1 MAPVVAPGRGE
12 DNAGMVLAR
21 RRPGADDPVEV
32 LGVLRDQGSSL
43 ARCVAQ
49 QLVVGQFGEHRVI
62 GGSDDTDHPIGRCA
76 AGVRGIARQAI
87 RARRSGWP
95 LRWMGH
101 CGPGDR
107 EHGGVSYEVVEAQTF
122 WDSVRAMRRDHDSY
136 AAALLDA
143 ILELRR
149 QPFGNPT
156 LQTHDVGKARNGR
169 KIFSS
174 DVGGRRS
181 DRRLVWQLFNRTVVL
196 LLYGTHAVQDRAKR
210 MRVAFDPDDRVVT
223 IYEQALDTGAERT
236 YQRHRDEVGKLLM
249 PWTDKDLIDLGFPLP
264 AVEVLRTLNTDDE
277 LLALEERLDT
287 ELFERAFNL
296 AVYGNPEG
304 TPTVPAPLRE
314 ATEPESTAE
323 DREIE
328 RQLEDARAGA
338 WFTRTEPEF
347 LAEVMSRPI
356 EDWMIFLHPDQR
368 AIVSRQFEGP
378 ARVRGAAGT
387 GKTVVGLH
395 RAAWLAERNRN
406 RDAGESLPVL
416 FTTFIKSLPPVF
428 ESLYLRL
435 PGTRAG
441 EVEFVHIDRLAHQVC
456 AVAGDEPSTFPGEID
471 AAFDTAYKRSV
482 YPGTPLADAGFGR
495 QYISDEI
502 TSVIKG
508 RGISSLDTY
517 LEIVRTGRRAPM
529 GRAHRRQVWELML
542 EWYDEMS
549 RRGTLDFP
557 DVILRARDH
566 ARALPAPKYSA
577 AIIDEAQDLT
587 LVGLQLVR
595 ALVNGPAETDVP
607 NGLMLLGDGAQRIYP
622 GGFKLRQAGVEV
634 RGRTTV
640 LRVNYRNTSE
650 IIGTA
655 LAVAGDSEVD
665 DLGEE
670 FRRGEETAETAREG
684 PQPVLVEATDL
695 DGQIDEVARQ
705 VEELTAS
712 ERIGPGDIGILAATN
727 RMVDRVLSKLEAQ
740 GIAVQDLA
748 KYDGRP
754 NDLVKVGT
762 YHRGKGLEFKAVFL
776 PGLSKDVFPRPPYEG
791 QSPAEADE
799 ARELAISQLFVAMT
813 RARDLLVVLYD
824 GEPTEVIATRT
835 GRFERVRA

>member
-1 MAPVVAPGRGE
+1 MA
-12 DNAGMVLAR
+12 L
-21 RRPGADDPVEV
+21 
-32 LGVLRDQGSSL
+32 
-43 ARCVAQ
+43 
-49 QLVVGQFGEHRVI
+49 
-62 GGSDDTDHPIGRCA
+62 
-76 AGVRGIARQAI
+76 
-87 RARRSGWP
+87 RARPSGA
-95 LRWMGH
+95 
-101 CGPGDR
+101 
-107 EHGGVSYEVVEAQTF
+107 GGVSYDVVQADTF
-122 WDSVRAMRRDHDSY
+122 LDSVRTMRRDHDSY
-136 AAALLDA
+136 TAALWDA
-143 ILELRR
+143 ILELER
-149 QPFGNPT
+149 QPFRNPR
-156 LQTHDVGKARNGR
+156 LNTHDMGTAQNGK

-181 DRRLVWQLFNRTVVL
+181 DRRLVWQLFNKTVVL
-196 LLYGTHAVQDRAKR
+196 LLYGTHAVQERAKR
-210 MRVAFDPDDRVVT
+210 IRVGFDPDESVVT
-223 IYEQALDTGAERT
+223 VYEQALDSGAERT
-236 YQRHRDEVGKLLM
+236 YQRHRVEAGTLFM
-249 PWTDKDLIDLGFPLP
+249 SWTNKELTDLGFPP
-264 AVEVLRTLNTDDE
+264 PTVEVLRTLNTDDE
-277 LLALEERLDT
+277 LLALEQRLDP
-287 ELFERAFNL
+287 ELFAVAFNL

-304 TPTVPAPLRE
+304 TLPAPAPLAE
-314 ATEPESTAE
+314 ADEPEPTEE

-328 RQLEDARAGA
+328 RHLEDVRAGA
-338 WFTRTEPEF
+338 WFTRPEPDF

-368 AIVSRQFEGP
+368 AIVSRHVEGP

-395 RAAWLAERNRN
+395 RAAWLAERNRKAG
-406 RDAGESLPVL
+406 DAPPVL

-456 AVAGDEPSTFPGEID
+456 AAASDNPATIPADID
-471 AAFDTAYKRSV
+471 AAFDIAYKRTV

-495 QYISDEI
+495 QYVRDEI
-502 TSVIKG
+502 ASVIKG

-529 GRAHRRQVWELML
+529 GRAHREQVWDLML
-542 EWYDEMS
+542 EWYDEMA
-549 RRGTLDFP
+549 RRGTLDFA

-595 ALVNGPAETDVP
+595 ALVNGPSGTDVP

-640 LRVNYRNTSE
+640 LRVNYRNTGE

-670 FRRGEETAETAREG
+670 FRRGEETAETARDG
-684 PQPVLVEATDL
+684 PRPLLVEATDL
-695 DGQIDEVARQ
+695 DGQIDEVARH

-712 ERIGPGDIGILAATN
+712 ERFGPGDIGILAPTN
-727 RMVDRVLSKLEAQ
+727 RLVDRVLSKLEAQ
-740 GIAVQDLA
+740 GVAVQDLA

-791 QSPAEADE
+791 QGPAEADE

-824 GEPTEVIATRT
+824 GEPTEVIAARRD
-835 GRFERVRA
+835 RFERVQT

>member
-1 MAPVVAPGRGE
+1 
-12 DNAGMVLAR
+12 
-21 RRPGADDPVEV
+21 
-32 LGVLRDQGSSL
+32 
-43 ARCVAQ
+43 
-49 QLVVGQFGEHRVI
+49 
-62 GGSDDTDHPIGRCA
+62 
-76 AGVRGIARQAI
+76 
-87 RARRSGWP
+87 
-95 LRWMGH
+95 
-101 CGPGDR
+101 
-107 EHGGVSYEVVEAQTF
+107 
-122 WDSVRAMRRDHDSY
+122 MRRDHDSY
-136 AAALLDA
+136 AAVLWDA
-143 ILELRR
+143 ILELER
-149 QPFGNPT
+149 QPFRNPK
-156 LQTHDVGKARNGR
+156 LNTHDVGTAQNGK

-181 DRRLVWQLFNRTVVL
+181 DRRLVWQLFNKTVVL

-210 MRVAFDPDDRVVT
+210 MRVGFDPDDRVVT
-223 IYEQALDTGAERT
+223 IYEQALDTGTERT
-236 YQRHRDEVGKLLM
+236 YQRHRVEAGKLFM
-249 PWTDKDLIDLGFPLP
+249 SWTNKQLIDLGFPPP

-277 LLALEERLDT
+277 LLALAERLDSD
-287 ELFERAFNL
+287 LFEQAFNL
-296 AVYGNPEG
+296 AAYGNPEG
-304 TPTVPAPLRE
+304 IPVAPAPLIE
-314 ATEPESTAE
+314 ADEPEPTEE

-328 RQLEDARAGA
+328 RRLEDSRAGA
-338 WFTRTEPEF
+338 WFTRPEPEF

-368 AIVSRQFEGP
+368 VTVGRQFEGP
-378 ARVRGAAGT
+378 ARVRGPAGT

-395 RAAWLAERNRN
+395 RAAWLAERNR
-406 RDAGESLPVL
+406 DAGEARPVL

-456 AVAGDEPSTFPGEID
+456 AAAGDAPATIPADID
-471 AAFDTAYKRSV
+471 AAFDAAYKRTV

-495 QYISDEI
+495 QYIRDEV

-529 GRAHRRQVWELML
+529 GRAHREQVWELML
-542 EWYDEMS
+542 QWYDEMA
-549 RRGTLDFP
+549 RRGTLDFG

-566 ARALPAPKYSA
+566 ARTLPAPKYSA

-595 ALVNGPAETDVP
+595 ALVNGPAGTDVP

-695 DGQIDEVARQ
+695 NGQIDEVAGR

-712 ERIGPGDIGILAATN
+712 ERIGPGDIGILAPTN

-740 GIAVQDLA
+740 GVAVQDLA

-776 PGLSKDVFPRPPYEG
+776 PGLSKDVFPRPPYAG
-791 QSPAEADE
+791 QGPAEADE

-824 GEPTEVIATRT
+824 GEPTEVIAARL